1 MPKILI
7 PLLIALTC
15 HATFAA
21 SDAEKQAEDF
31 TNLYI
36 NTCITHL
43 ADLDKLRE
51 QLKDL
56 QTLPADKAELFLAK
70 EKGTAWI
77 VPHPQGPFIIALMD
91 NKDFCAVFA
100 HRADAA
106 QVEKQYLDA
115 MNRAPKEFTVVKSED
130 ETETV
135 DGSESHKLSYQWQ
148 LPDNPRKPTFILT
161 TSTDPKAGL
170 QAYIIIA
177 TVTDEE

>member
-1 MPKILI
+1 MQKILI
-7 PLLIALTC
+7 PLLATLTC

-56 QTLPADKAELFLAK
+56 QTLPADKAALFLAK

-91 NKDFCAVFA
+91 NKDFCAAFA

-115 MNRAPKEFTVVKSED
+115 MNRAPKEFTVVKDQD
-130 ETETV
+130 ESQTTN
-135 DGSESHKLSYQWQ
+135 GIKSHTLAYQWQ
-148 LPDNPRKPTFILT
+148 QPGNPRKPTFMLT